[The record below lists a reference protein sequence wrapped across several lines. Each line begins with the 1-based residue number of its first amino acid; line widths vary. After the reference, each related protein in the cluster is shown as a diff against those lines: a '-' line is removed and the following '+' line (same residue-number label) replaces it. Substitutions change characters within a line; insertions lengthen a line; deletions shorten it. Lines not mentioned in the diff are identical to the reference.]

1 MLKKNL
7 FFSLFAGLLL
17 LTACAPEESAAK
29 AKDIPKMVL
38 ADGEYEKVPLEKND
52 VILKLIQN
60 SVENIEKPEDAP
72 KVIKNNL
79 DKVTKLIKQACTEG
93 EKPNII
99 LLHEFPLTGYI
110 YGNRTEKLSI
120 SLKIP
125 GPESDAISLLAKE
138 YDTYIIFGSYAQD
151 ADWPGHVLSLTTVIG
166 RNGEIVKKV
175 WKPRNIK
182 RFYSSFEITTTTVE
196 GVKDRFREK
205 YGVMEEFP
213 VIRTEYGNIAVS
225 TAQLDPF
232 VFAAFAMQGAEI
244 FLRTSTMFFEND
256 VINMSMINNVFS
268 AMANI
273 PAESKYGGNSM
284 VVSPFGEVIAR
295 MDRTSEGVLEATLP
309 MAKFRKGRKLPQFSL
324 DLTRDV
330 FDQFEEE
337 VPANHLDIP
346 EIELPKDGREM
357 KALIDSKSRWLNQ

>member
-1 MLKKNL
+1 MLKKTVCL
-7 FFSLFAGLLL
+7 SLFAGFLLV
-17 LTACAPEESAAK
+17 TACTPQSKPAEANEPR
-29 AKDIPKMVL
+29 MVMT
-38 ADGEYEKVPLEKND
+38 DGEYEKVPLEKD
-52 VILKLIQN
+52 EVILKLIQN
-60 SVENIEKPEDAP
+60 SVDNIEKPEDAP
-72 KVIKNNL
+72 KVIKSNL

-125 GPESDAISLLAKE
+125 GPESDVISALAKE

-151 ADWPGHVLSLTTVIG
+151 EEWPGHVLSLTTVIG

-205 YGVMEEFP
+205 YGIAEEFP
-213 VIRTEYGNIAVS
+213 IIRTEYGNIAVS

-232 VFAAFAMQGAEI
+232 VFAAFAMEGAEM

-256 VINMSMINNVFS
+256 VTNMSMINNVFS

-273 PAESKYGGNSM
+273 PGESKYGGNSM

-295 MDRTSEGVLEATLP
+295 MDRTSEGVLTAKLP
-309 MAKFRKGRKLPQFSL
+309 MAKFREGRKLPQFSL
-324 DLTRDV
+324 DLTRDI

-337 VPANHLDIP
+337 IPANHLDLP
-346 EIELPKDGREM
+346 ENELPQDGVAM
-357 KALIDSKSRWLNQ
+357 KALLDGKSRWLNK